1 MAANWARFWQWRRA
15 LAWKA
20 LTRLRRRVRAAG
32 GRAVR
37 FLIGVPKTLDF
48 DQRAALIQYIQQG
61 GTYERYLAEVQA
73 CAPRGCLA
81 VESGRRHR
89 GAR

>member
-1 MAANWARFWQWRRA
+1 MATNSERIRHARRA
-15 LAWKA
+15 LAWAA

-37 FLIGVPKTLDF
+37 FLLGAPRTLDF
-48 DQRAALIQYIQQG
+48 NQHEALVQYIQQG

-73 CAPRGCLA
+73 QYPRGCLA
-81 VESGRRHR
+81 VVSGRR
-89 GAR
+89 

>member
-1 MAANWARFWQWRRA
+1 MATNSERVRHARRA
-15 LAWKA
+15 LAWAA

-37 FLIGVPKTLDF
+37 FLLGAPRTLDF
-48 DQRAALIQYIQQG
+48 NQHKALVQYIQQG

-73 CAPRGCLA
+73 QYPRGCLA
-81 VESGRRHR
+81 VVSGRR
-89 GAR
+89 